1 MNNQPH
7 IVFFTPGF
15 PENEQDSLCIP
26 ALQIFMKELK
36 KQFKGKLS
44 VISFQYPYK
53 ENNYQWNGID
63 VYALGGN
70 NSRLKKRL
78 TWQKAK
84 QVFELINKN
93 NPVAK
98 VHSFWMGECAFV
110 ASKMAVKCNLPHN
123 CTLMGQDVLEGNSY
137 FEKTKKLN
145 HFITLSSFHKEQLL
159 TNYKIN
165 SIEIPWGITKVEN
178 KYHNK
183 TLDIIGVGALTTLK
197 CYDEFID
204 AINCLKDDYPN
215 LTSKIVGEGP
225 LRNELQ
231 QKINELGLTD
241 NIQLT
246 GLLDYDKTQELI
258 AKSKV
263 LLHLSS
269 FESFGMVTIEALAHN
284 AIVIAKPVGVAKDI
298 DEVVKV
304 KGVEGAVIELKDR
317 LSSNAFPAIHTFN
330 YATDK
335 TILKYIQLFN
345 E

>member
-1 MNNQPH
+1 LNNQPH

-15 PENEQDSLCIP
+15 PESEKDSLCIP
-26 ALQIFMKELK
+26 ALQIFMKALK

-44 VISFQYPYK
+44 IISFQYPYK

-84 QVFELINKN
+84 QVFELINKK
-93 NPVAK
+93 NPVTK

-110 ASKMAVKCNLPHN
+110 ASKMAVKYNLSHN

-137 FEKTKKLN
+137 FEKTKKVN
-145 HFITLSSFHKEQLL
+145 HFITLSSFHKQQLL
-159 TNYKIN
+159 TNYNIN

-178 KYHNK
+178 KHHNK
-183 TLDIIGVGALTTLK
+183 TVDIIGVGALTTLK

-215 LTSKIVGEGP
+215 LTSKVVGEGP

-241 NIQLT
+241 NIALT

-263 LLHLSS
+263 LLHLSN
-269 FESFGMVTIEALAHN
+269 FESFGMVTIEAIAN
-284 AIVIAKPVGVAKDI
+284 QTKVVAKPVGIANDI
-298 DEVVKV
+298 DEVIKVNGMGEAVK
-304 KGVEGAVIELKDR
+304 ELKLILEQDTTSFND
-317 LSSNAFPAIHTFN
+317 LFN
-330 YATDK
+330 YNIENTV
-335 TILKYIQLFN
+335 LKYIELFN